1 MTELSLSGMQ
11 LVHKSTATVTLV
23 VLALAP
29 RSLGCLP
36 RWWGRC
42 DVIFCFIL
50 IMGFTFRLTCPESPS
65 CSYGVL
71 RTNLHTHTD

>member
-1 MTELSLSGMQ
+1 MTELSPSGMQ

-36 RWWGRC
+36 GGGAVAMSCFRF
-42 DVIFCFIL
+42 FCFNQIRVSL
-50 IMGFTFRLTCPESPS
+50 SG
-65 CSYGVL
+65 
-71 RTNLHTHTD
+71 

>member
-36 RWWGRC
+36 GGGA
-42 DVIFCFIL
+42 VAMSCFRVFSFVPFKL
-50 IMGFTFRLTCPESPS
+50 WVSLSG
-65 CSYGVL
+65 
-71 RTNLHTHTD
+71 